1 MTLADSGYKEFSG
14 RLRRIEKAH
23 RKGYGFEA
31 KGTLGRSSTWRRQRS
46 LGKVLRVFLVMVLV
60 GWVMKGAIY
69 YYVGEAVYE
78 QRVAGLSLGNDFDPI
93 AASIMSADPVTRLV
107 ASFLGE
113 VFPASRQ

>member
-31 KGTLGRSSTWRRQRS
+31 KGTLGRSSTWKRQRS
-46 LGKVLRVFLVMVLV
+46 LGKILRAFLVMVLV

-69 YYVGEAVYE
+69 YYVGETVYE
-78 QRVAGLSLGNDFDPI
+78 ERVAGLATGGAQL
-93 AASIMSADPVTRLV
+93 AA
-107 ASFLGE
+107 
-113 VFPASRQ
+113 PAGRHAAGPDDGRQARS